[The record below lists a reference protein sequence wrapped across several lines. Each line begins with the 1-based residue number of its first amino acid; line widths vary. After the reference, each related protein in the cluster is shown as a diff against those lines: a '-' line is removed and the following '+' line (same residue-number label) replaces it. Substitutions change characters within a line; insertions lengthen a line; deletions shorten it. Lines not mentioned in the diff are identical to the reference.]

1 MRYDQEDREAL
12 AARLRGPYDVLRQ
25 GRYVYVSG
33 SLFGMQLAAE
43 SEKRLR
49 EATSRLADLI
59 DPTCQPVH
67 SDECSEDELVCNRC
81 GASLGVEICGKPSW
95 VPRYCSSCGSRVV
108 MPSGR

>member
-1 MRYDQEDREAL
+1 MQFDREDREAL
-12 AARLRGPYDVLRQ
+12 ATRLRGPYDVLRQ

-33 SLFGMQLAAE
+33 SLFGMQLAAG
-43 SEKRLR
+43 SEVKLR

-81 GASLGVEICGKPSW
+81 GASLGVEIGGKPSW
-95 VPRYCSSCGSRVV
+95 VPRYCPSCGCRVLMPRSR
-108 MPSGR
+108 